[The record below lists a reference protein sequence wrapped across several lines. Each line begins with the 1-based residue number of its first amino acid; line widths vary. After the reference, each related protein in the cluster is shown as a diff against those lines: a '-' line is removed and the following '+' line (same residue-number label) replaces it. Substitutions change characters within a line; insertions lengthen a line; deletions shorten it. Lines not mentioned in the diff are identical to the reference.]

1 MTRRIVGLFV
11 LCVLTVP
18 AFAQRSQRSAATD
31 MPKSIIGKVRLPS
44 GEQAPQGLLVI
55 LEENSGMEV
64 GRTMTDSAGR
74 FEFRVGSPDRYWV
87 TVSAPG
93 YKIEKVAV
101 DAEFGPSGY
110 ADVTLKVDPSA
121 MNSALPPRGTVP
133 ANAPASEKAKK
144 ELAEGEQLLF
154 DKKDPKASIPHF
166 EKVTRVEPKY
176 APAFVLLAT
185 ASLQSADWDGA
196 AKAAETATKL
206 DAKNPAAHLLYGM
219 ALSQKDRFKDAVAP
233 LRRSIELS
241 PDSFQ
246 AHLEL
251 AKAYWGAGDAAGTE
265 SPARKAAQ
273 LQPKAGLPHVL
284 LGNVLLRQ
292 RNAPGALAE
301 FKTAVELEPQADFAP
316 SAREMVSKLQT
327 ALDQAKQGAA
337 PK

>member
-1 MTRRIVGLFV
+1 MMARIFL
-11 LCVLTVP
+11 LLLMLVP
-18 AFAQRSQRSAATD
+18 VASAQSSGSSPRPSVD

-44 GEQAPQGLLVI
+44 GERAPQGLLVI

-64 GRTMTDSAGR
+64 GRIMTDSSGR
-74 FEFRVGSPDRYWV
+74 FEFRVGSADRYWV
-87 TVSAPG
+87 TVNAPG
-93 YKIEKVAV
+93 YRIEKVPV
-101 DAEFGPSGY
+101 DAGFGPSGY
-110 ADVTLKVDPSA
+110 VDITLRPDPNARAANIPAS
-121 MNSALPPRGTVP
+121 GTVP
-133 ANAPASEKAKK
+133 ANAPAGEKAKK

-154 DKKDPKASIPHF
+154 EKKDPKASIPHF
-166 EKVTRVEPKY
+166 EKVTREEPKY
-176 APAFVLLAT
+176 APAYVLLAT
-185 ASLQSADWDGA
+185 ADLQSADWDA
-196 AKAAETATKL
+196 ALKASETAVKL
-206 DAKNPAAHLLYGM
+206 DEKNPAAQLLFGM
-219 ALSQKDRFKDAVAP
+219 SLAQKDQYVAALKP
-233 LRRSIELS
+233 LKRSIELS

-251 AKAYWGAGDAAGTE
+251 AKAYWGAGDAAATE
-265 SPARKAAQ
+265 PPARKAAQ

-327 ALDQAKQGAA
+327 ALDQAKQGTA

>member
-1 MTRRIVGLFV
+1 MTVRMFLLLLTIV
-11 LCVLTVP
+11 
-18 AFAQRSQRSAATD
+18 AASSAQTAGSSPRPSVD

-44 GEQAPQGLLVI
+44 GERAPQGLLVI

-64 GRTMTDSAGR
+64 GRMMTDSSGR
-74 FEFRVGSPDRYWV
+74 FEFRVGSSDRYWV

-93 YKIEKVAV
+93 YKIEKTPV

-110 ADVTLKVDPSA
+110 VDITLKPDPNARPTNGPAS
-121 MNSALPPRGTVP
+121 GTVP

-154 DKKDPKASIPHF
+154 EKKDPKASIPHF
-166 EKVTRVEPKY
+166 EKVTREEPKY

-206 DAKNPAAHLLYGM
+206 DAKNPAAQLVYGM

-233 LRRSIELS
+233 LKRSIELS

-251 AKAYWGAGDAAGTE
+251 AKAYWGAGDVVNTE

-273 LQPKAGLPHVL
+273 LQPMAGLPHVL

-327 ALDQAKQGAA
+327 ALDQAKQGTA